1 MSTLS
6 TAAKLAMYL
15 ASRPAGRPFSWGD
28 NNCCHF
34 AAGWIMHVTGWS
46 PLEGLPPIATAHD
59 AMTQLRALGGGLCH
73 AWTIR
78 LGVPRVAA
86 EAADVGDIVMFDQQ
100 HPGLAGGV
108 GALVGICAGSG
119 VVACLTQDGDA
130 IYLPQADAQCAWL
143 LSDVVQRH
151 GVAP

>member
-6 TAAKLAMYL
+6 TAATLALYL
-15 ASRPAGRPFSWGD
+15 AGRPAGHPFNWGD
-28 NNCCHF
+28 NTCCHF
-34 AAGWIMHVTGWS
+34 VAGWIMHVTGWS
-46 PLEGLPPIATAHD
+46 PLAGLLPIATAHD
-59 AMTQLRALGGGLCH
+59 AMTQLRAMGGLAH
-73 AWTIR
+73 AWTAR

-86 EAADVGDIVMFDQQ
+86 AVADVGDIVMFDQQ

-119 VVACLTQDGDA
+119 VVACLTHDGDA
-130 IYLPQADAQCAWL
+130 IYLPQADAKCAWL
-143 LSDVVQRH
+143 LADVVQRH